1 MHAALCSVS
10 TVLALGY
17 TPSVLHPQRAGAAIV
32 PRIGTP
38 KLVVGEQAN
47 SKGPAAVLRQLK
59 KELPQF
65 PWLAEGAGNPA
76 NKVDMPDFVRS
87 TLANPHAPQR
97 EAESHERTERIRGR
111 FEEATKDAAALKNM
125 LVGEAD
131 ATAWWRTP
139 RNTPVGGRSVTTAPL

>member
-47 SKGPAAVLRQLK
+47 SKGPAAVLRQLTLK
-59 KELPQF
+59 VEALVVD
-65 PWLAEGAGNPA
+65 GA
-76 NKVDMPDFVRS
+76 
-87 TLANPHAPQR
+87 
-97 EAESHERTERIRGR
+97 
-111 FEEATKDAAALKNM
+111 
-125 LVGEAD
+125 GEAD
-131 ATAWWRTP
+131 RLGEA
-139 RNTPVGGRSVTTAPL
+139 